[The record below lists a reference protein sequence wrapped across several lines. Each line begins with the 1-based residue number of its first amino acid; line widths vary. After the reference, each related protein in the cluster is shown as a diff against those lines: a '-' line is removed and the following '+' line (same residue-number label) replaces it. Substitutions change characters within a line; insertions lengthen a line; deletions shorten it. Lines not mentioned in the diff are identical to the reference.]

1 MTRVDNYVV
10 AYEATERGNEA
21 IELGVALARL
31 TAAELRLCLILPRS
45 SAVPAKVP
53 SSIADFDALLE
64 EQGRLWLAGAAARVP
79 ADVTATTHL
88 LWADS
93 TSEGLIEAAKQFQS
107 DRIVVG
113 AARGGILNRFSI
125 GSVAN
130 ALLHA
135 SPVPVALAPHGYHA
149 PEKLTR
155 ITCAIGTRP
164 GWEALLD
171 SLVAL
176 SNGLDVDLRFVTLIE
191 VDAAHGRPAHP
202 KPHPPHV
209 PHDPA
214 AHDQAGHDHG
224 GADHAGAAVAGA
236 AALHDSSA
244 HAGSAA
250 HLVAVL
256 QYFRTRSTA
265 LGTVTTEVGTG
276 TSVEAAV
283 ETLGW
288 LPSEVVIV
296 GSSRLARPSTIFLGI
311 TANRMLH
318 GLPVPL
324 IVVPNT
330 HAHPAPP
337 TRVPPTPAPPA
348 RTR

>member
-1 MTRVDNYVV
+1 MTRVASYVV
-10 AYEATERGNEA
+10 AYEATERGAEA

-31 TAAELRLCLILPRS
+31 TAAELRVCLILPRS

-53 SSIADFDALLE
+53 SSTADFDSLLE
-64 EQGRLWLAGAAARVP
+64 EQGRAWLAQAAARVP
-79 ADVTATTHL
+79 ADVTSTTHL

-93 TSEGLIEAAKQFQS
+93 TSEGLIEAAHNFGA

-135 SPVPVALAPHGYHA
+135 SPVPVALAPRGYRA
-149 PEKLTR
+149 PASLTR
-155 ITCAIGTRP
+155 ITCAIGTRS

-171 SLVAL
+171 SVAAL
-176 SNGLDVDLRFVTLIE
+176 SNGLHVDLRFVTLVE

-202 KPHPPHV
+202 KPHPP
-209 PHDPA
+209 
-214 AHDQAGHDHG
+214 QAGPDHTDSAHTG
-224 GADHAGAAVAGA
+224 SA
-236 AALHDSSA
+236 AASTAASQRHDSSA
-244 HAGSAA
+244 HAGGAA

-256 QYFRTRSTA
+256 GYFRAKSTA
-265 LGTVTTEVGTG
+265 HGTVTTEVAAGQ
-276 TSVEAAV
+276 SVEAAV
-283 ETLGW
+283 EALDW
-288 LPSEVVIV
+288 QPSEIVIV

-324 IVVPNT
+324 IVVPNS
-330 HAHPAPP
+330 HPHPAPP
-337 TRVPPTPAPPA
+337 TRIPPTPAPPA
-348 RTR
+348 RTH

>member
-45 SAVPAKVP
+45 TAVPAKVP
-53 SSIADFDALLE
+53 SSTADFDALLE
-64 EQGRLWLAGAAARVP
+64 AQGRVWLAQASARVP
-79 ADVTATTHL
+79 ADVTASTHL
-88 LWADS
+88 IWADS
-93 TSEGLIEAAKQFQS
+93 TSEGLIKAAKQFES

-135 SPVPVALAPHGYHA
+135 SPVPVALAPHGYRS
-149 PEKLTR
+149 PEKVTR

-171 SLVAL
+171 SLIAL
-176 SNGLDVDLRFVTLIE
+176 TAGLSVDLRFVTLVE

-209 PHDPA
+209 AHEQARHDP
-214 AHDQAGHDHG
+214 
-224 GADHAGAAVAGA
+224 AGA
-236 AALHDSSA
+236 AALGVAALHDSGL
-244 HAGSAA
+244 HAGSLHTGSAA

-256 QYFRTRSTA
+256 AYFRTRSTFH
-265 LGTVTTEVGTG
+265 GTVATEIATG

-283 ETLGW
+283 DALGW

-324 IVVPNT
+324 IVVPNS
-330 HAHPAPP
+330 HPHPAPP
-337 TRVPPTPAPPA
+337 TRVPPTPAPPT
-348 RTR
+348 RTH

>member
-31 TAAELRLCLILPRS
+31 TAAELRVCLILPRTT
-45 SAVPAKVP
+45 AVPAKVP
-53 SSIADFDALLE
+53 SSTADFDSLLE
-64 EQGRLWLAGAAARVP
+64 EQGRHWLAQAAARVP

-93 TSEGLIEAAKQFQS
+93 TSEGLIAAAKQFRS

-135 SPVPVALAPHGYHA
+135 APVPVALAPHGYHA
-149 PEKLTR
+149 PDALTR

-171 SLVAL
+171 SLSAL
-176 SNGLDVDLRFVTLIE
+176 THGLGVDLRFVTLVE

-202 KPHPPHV
+202 KPHPP
-209 PHDPA
+209 
-214 AHDQAGHDHG
+214 QAQH
-224 GADHAGAAVAGA
+224 DHAGAAVAGA
-236 AALHDSSA
+236 AALHDSGL

-250 HLVAVL
+250 HLLAVL
-256 QYFRTRSTA
+256 AYFRAKSTFR
-265 LGTVTTEVGTG
+265 GTVTTEVATG
-276 TSVEAAV
+276 SSVEAAV
-283 ETLGW
+283 DALGW
-288 LPSEVVIV
+288 VSSEVVIV

-324 IVVPNT
+324 IVVPNP
-330 HAHPAPP
+330 HPHPAPP
-337 TRVPPTPAPPA
+337 PRVPPTPAPPS
-348 RTR
+348 RTH

>member
-1 MTRVDNYVV
+1 MTRVANYVV

-53 SSIADFDALLE
+53 SSTADFDSLLE
-64 EQGRLWLAGAAARVP
+64 EQGREWLAGAAARVP
-79 ADVTATTHL
+79 ADVTASTHL

-93 TSEGLIEAAKQFQS
+93 TSEGLIEAAKNFDA

-135 SPVPVALAPHGYHA
+135 SPVPVALAPHGYRA
-149 PEKLTR
+149 PAALTR

-171 SLVAL
+171 SMIAL
-176 SNGLDVDLRFVTLIE
+176 SNGLSVDLRFVTLVE

-202 KPHPPHV
+202 KPHPP
-209 PHDPA
+209 
-214 AHDQAGHDHG
+214 QAGHDH
-224 GADHAGAAVAGA
+224 AG
-236 AALHDSSA
+236 SA

-256 QYFRTRSTA
+256 DYFRAKSTA
-265 LGTVTTEVGTG
+265 RGTVKTEVATG
-276 TSVEAAV
+276 SSVEAAV
-283 ETLGW
+283 EALGW
-288 LPSEVVIV
+288 DPSEVVFV

-318 GLPVPL
+318 ALPVPL
-324 IVVPNT
+324 VVVPNT
-330 HAHPAPP
+330 HPHPAPP
-337 TRVPPTPAPPA
+337 TRIPPTPAPPA
-348 RTR
+348 RTH